1 MADQVIGE
9 IALQGNTKLIFSVS
23 EWRGKHFASVRKF
36 VFTQKYQ
43 GPTKSGLSLSKKC
56 LREIILALTGLE
68 RTLPLQ
74 QENEFKQIA
83 KSETEHIKIR
93 TLPPEEESDLHAVD
107 IREFVDTPTYQGPT
121 KRGIRFRWNLL
132 PEVIACLQEEAR
144 VIGEVEKSEPS
155 LFPPEQW
162 ETSEQKKEQSGVR
175 QADLMSQFL
184 DEDLKQFPH
193 DFLNGS
199 VNKGASVKL
208 PDDQLHLEQD
218 SAGVYVLKTDEGI
231 FAKVRNP
238 TEANFFLYAQ
248 MRGHKE
254 VCPPQDMIHIFRA
267 VKAYENYV
275 RGLRTKLIAK
285 VFKEARQQSI
295 ANYETDKWFREHG
308 LPIGPE
314 LGF

>member
-9 IALQGNTKLIFSVS
+9 IALQGSSKLIFSVN
-23 EWRGKHFASVRKF
+23 EWRGRYFASVRKF
-36 VFTQKYQ
+36 VFTQKYE
-43 GPTKSGLSLSKKC
+43 GPTKSGLSLSKKS
-56 LREIILALTGLE
+56 LYALILALTGLE
-68 RTLPLQ
+68 KTLPPQ
-74 QENEFKQIA
+74 QENEFTRIA
-83 KSETEHIKIR
+83 KSDTEYIKVR
-93 TLPPEEESDLHAVD
+93 TLPAEEESDLPAVD

-144 VIGEVEKSEPS
+144 VIGEDEKNEPS

-162 ETSEQKKEQSGVR
+162 EADEEKKEQSEAHQV
-175 QADLMSQFL
+175 DLMGQFL
-184 DEDLKQFPH
+184 DEEPKQFPV

-199 VNKGASVKL
+199 VGKSASVKL
-208 PDDQLHLEQD
+208 PDDPLRLEQD
-218 SAGVYVLKTDEGI
+218 STGAYILKTDEGI

-248 MRGHKE
+248 MRGHKQ
-254 VCPPQDMIHIFRA
+254 VCPPQEMIHIFRA

-285 VFKEARQQSI
+285 VLKKAQQQSI
-295 ANYETDKWFREHG
+295 ASYETDKWFREHG
-308 LPIGPE
+308 LPTE
-314 LGF
+314 FQ